1 LNDSEL
7 QVVALDSLVEQAP
20 AALVRLSPSRPSSEN
35 TAILLTTRSEC
46 SLATATGN
54 TSPPSP
60 MTEYK
65 IREPYPIPSE
75 NPASQ
80 YTLLKNVG
88 KSSFS
93 TVYKAMHNDTK
104 KIVAIK
110 QIGIVQ
116 LSFSLCL

>member
-1 LNDSEL
+1 LPQPITALIGEHSNPFDD
-7 QVVALDSLVEQAP
+7 QVRVL
-20 AALVRLSPSRPSSEN
+20 R
-35 TAILLTTRSEC
+35 
-46 SLATATGN
+46 ATATVN

-60 MTEYK
+60 MAYN
-65 IREPYPIPSE
+65 IREPYPIPSD

-88 KSSFS
+88 KGSFS